1 MKKTWISIII
11 MCTFIFVG
19 IQILTE
25 SKDILESVTFSFN
38 VWKNNIFPS
47 LFPFFVLSELLMNYG
62 FIELCGELLKPLMV
76 KIFKINSNCAFI
88 FIMSIISG
96 FPSNAKYTK
105 ELLEQNIINEN
116 EATKILMFTCFS
128 NPLFILGTVSILFLN
143 NKEVGLLIL
152 FCHYIS
158 NGIIG
163 ILFRN
168 FYPTSEKIKSV
179 SLKRAIYLMHKKR
192 MDNPLNF
199 GQILTKALQ
208 NSIQTLLLIL
218 GTVTTFL
225 VLTTII
231 DHNVQLNN
239 YHQSILNGFVEMTQ
253 GLKYVS
259 ILNIPLKL
267 KSILSAMILSFGGLS
282 VHMQVIS
289 IISSTKIK
297 YFPFLVARII
307 HALLASILVFLL
319 FDLWTICL

>member
-1 MKKTWISIII
+1 MKKIWISVII
-11 MCTFIFVG
+11 MIVFLFVG
-19 IQILTE
+19 AQILTE
-25 SKDILESVTFSFN
+25 SEEILNSVTFSFKI
-38 VWKNNIFPS
+38 WKNNIFPS

-62 FIELCGELLKPLMV
+62 FIELCAELLKPLMV
-76 KIFKINSNCAFI
+76 HVFKASSTTAFI
-88 FIMSIISG
+88 FVMSIISG

-105 ELLEQNIINEN
+105 ELLDQGLIDEYEG
-116 EATKILMFTCFS
+116 TKILMFTCFS

-152 FCHYIS
+152 LCHYIS
-158 NGIIG
+158 NFIIG
-163 ILFRN
+163 FLFRN
-168 FYPTSEKIKSV
+168 FYPTKEKNTSISIK
-179 SLKRAIYLMHKKR
+179 KAIHSMHKKR
-192 MDNPLNF
+192 VSNPLNF

-231 DHNVQLNN
+231 DHNIHLNN

-253 GLKYVS
+253 GLKYIS

-267 KSILSAMILSFGGLS
+267 KSVLSAMILSFGGLS
-282 VHMQVIS
+282 VHMQVVS

-297 YFPFLVARII
+297 YFPFLVARVI
-307 HALLASILVFLL
+307 HAVLASSLVFLL
-319 FDLWTICL
+319 FDYWIF